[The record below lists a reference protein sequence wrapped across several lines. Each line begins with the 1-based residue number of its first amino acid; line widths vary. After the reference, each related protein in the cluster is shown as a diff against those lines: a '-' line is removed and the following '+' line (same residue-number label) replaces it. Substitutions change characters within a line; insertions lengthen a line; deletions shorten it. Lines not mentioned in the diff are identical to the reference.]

1 MKFIVDLTLKLCEV
15 QRNYQQ
21 GKQIELSTRREEQ
34 VVEKVLTGN
43 T

>member
-1 MKFIVDLTLKLCEV
+1 MKIIVDLTLKLCEV

-21 GKQIELSTRREEQ
+21 RNQIELSTRREVQ